1 MYMVIGGTFGSMLMA
16 LLIYSQIRSRRP
28 EMISVPSTRPQ
39 ISFRKLIIIV
49 LSCFLLGWFV
59 MGKSAENSKPRNS
72 RPYVHTHEGETPRFF
87 IADTGTRITFISRE
101 SLFLAGRIDHVTV
114 FNRSRVSV
122 LLSRV
127 PSSVLRIPNF
137 HYALVI
143 THVWTILFIPM
154 CIGFAFRWIFFF
166 LLRSKNRR
174 SQQQVGNWRIKGF
187 RLIFVGRGRALIGRK
202 RLEASEN
209 SIPADIRVASRPCF
223 LNCAKRCSEQ
233 KRSIAFAGRRW

>member
-1 MYMVIGGTFGSMLMA
+1 MRQKILDVRGTSFQRLRLTVRLLVFVSGLNFSKDCPREPRIPMYMVIGGTFGSMLMA

-59 MGKSAENSKPRNS
+59 MGKSAENSKLETRNS

-143 THVWTILFIPM
+143 THV
-154 CIGFAFRWIFFF
+154 
-166 LLRSKNRR
+166 
-174 SQQQVGNWRIKGF
+174 
-187 RLIFVGRGRALIGRK
+187 
-202 RLEASEN
+202 
-209 SIPADIRVASRPCF
+209 
-223 LNCAKRCSEQ
+223 
-233 KRSIAFAGRRW
+233 